1 MSLPPETMMDLM
13 AYTDGEL
20 DTSARTRVEELLRSN
35 DEARRVVAAM
45 GTLGDVVRTA
55 EAERAPA
62 SARVADGIVD
72 DVMAAIERA
81 EVTQPGKKNVVAIG
95 ASRTARSSRAGVY
108 SAVALVGI
116 AAGFFLVLH
125 SRSGPPV
132 IVDERGMPS
141 VRLPVAPIPTSPPSA
156 VAVADTESQ
165 GVDLEEAESAQGKVD
180 VFFTPSTAA
189 AGAVASVVV
198 WIDDRH
204 GGH

>member
-13 AYTDGEL
+13 AYADGEL
-20 DTSARTRVEELLRSN
+20 DTSERSRVEELLRSS

-45 GTLGDVVRTA
+45 GTLGDVVRSA
-55 EAERAPA
+55 DAERSPA
-62 SARVADGIVD
+62 SLQVADGIVD
-72 DVMAAIERA
+72 DVMATLARED
-81 EVTQPGKKNVVAIG
+81 VTRPALKKVVPIG
-95 ASRTARSSRAGVY
+95 AARPRRAGVY
-108 SAVALVGI
+108 VGATLGAL
-116 AAGFFLVLH
+116 AAGVLLFLQS

-132 IVDERGMPS
+132 IVDDRGMPS
-141 VRLPVAPIPTSPPSA
+141 AAHAPVAPSPMPSA
-156 VAVADTESQ
+156 VASADSESP

-180 VFFTPSTAA
+180 VFFTPSPAR

>member
-13 AYTDGEL
+13 AYADGEL
-20 DTSARTRVEELLRSN
+20 DTGARSRVEELLRSS

-45 GTLGDVVRTA
+45 ATLGDVVRA
-55 EAERAPA
+55 GEAERAPA
-62 SARVADGIVD
+62 AAGVADGIVD

-81 EVTQPGKKNVVAIG
+81 EVTRPGKKNVVAIG
-95 ASRTARSSRAGVY
+95 APRAARPSRSGAY
-108 SAVALVGI
+108 SVAALVAI
-116 AAGFFLVLH
+116 AAGFLLFVR
-125 SRSGPPV
+125 SRSGPAV
-132 IVDERGMPS
+132 IVDDRGMPS
-141 VRLPVAPIPTSPPSA
+141 IRLSVAPIPTSPPSA
-156 VAVADTESQ
+156 VAAADTESQ